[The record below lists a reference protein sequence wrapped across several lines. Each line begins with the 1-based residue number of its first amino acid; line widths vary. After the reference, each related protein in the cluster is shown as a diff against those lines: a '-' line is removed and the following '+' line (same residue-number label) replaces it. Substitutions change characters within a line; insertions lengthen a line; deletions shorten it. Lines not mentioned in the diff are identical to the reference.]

1 MNVTISFWSNVWIQ
15 EVLVFI
21 NTGTFSLLGET
32 WMSIFLLYWIQ
43 RKQVPFHKALSI
55 NFCQKYH
62 VDTFKLFRN
71 MFLFH
76 PNQKIQRRKAMC
88 RNGKQTDKCNLEG
101 MEWRGFTN
109 AEYQKDK
116 TDCSRIRNILLFY
129 LCFIDIGNSI
139 WRKVV

>member
-1 MNVTISFWSNVWIQ
+1 MNVAISFWSNVWIQ

-55 NFCQKYH
+55 NFCQKYQ
-62 VDTFKLFRN
+62 VYTFKSFRN

-76 PNQKIQRRKAMC
+76 PNQKSWRRKAMC

-129 LCFIDIGNSI
+129 VCFIDTGNSI